1 MREEVKENADRKKR
15 DRKRN
20 DMALSNG
27 LRKGNRKSEGQSNS
41 YGEKSQRHPGFKN
54 YRLLVTRKVVKR
66 G

>member
-1 MREEVKENADRKKR
+1 MQTE
-15 DRKRN
+15 RN

-27 LRKGNRKSEGQSNS
+27 LRKGNRKSEGQSKS